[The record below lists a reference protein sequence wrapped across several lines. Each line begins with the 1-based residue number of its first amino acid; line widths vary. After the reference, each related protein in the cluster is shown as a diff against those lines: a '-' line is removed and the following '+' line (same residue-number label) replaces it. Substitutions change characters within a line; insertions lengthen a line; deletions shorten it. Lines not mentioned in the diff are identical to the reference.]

1 MEGLCCGS
9 TRSSTPP
16 LRRLL
21 RLLIKVGCFIGCVL
35 QSSKIAQSYF
45 DHGSSVVTSDVARQG
60 DSLSVC
66 HNLRRCMVGCS
77 LDEDGTVKH
86 VEKHRELRLESKLNS
101 SNSLVLTRTDL
112 FPLIVK
118 APSTAPFSTLTPIAA
133 QTGRDV
139 TITMKQVIEVLAYLG
154 GTVGTW
160 LGCNLL
166 ALLSDFGN
174 WLLASI
180 DRLCTLGRTRRAGE
194 GSRRLQHATTTA
206 AVAAAVARLCS
217 TAAAAH

>member
-1 MEGLCCGS
+1 MKDEQDK
-9 TRSSTPP
+9 T
-16 LRRLL
+16 LRGQRKMYEV
-21 RLLIKVGCFIGCVL
+21 I
-35 QSSKIAQSYF
+35 Y
-45 DHGSSVVTSDVARQG
+45 
-60 DSLSVC
+60 
-66 HNLRRCMVGCS
+66 
-77 LDEDGTVKH
+77 
-86 VEKHRELRLESKLNS
+86 ELRLESKLNA

-139 TITMKQVIEVLAYLG
+139 TITMKQSGSPEDKNRFAVTLKFASDSMDLMEHQAMMSVIEVLAYLG

-180 DRLCTLGRTRRAGE
+180 DRLSRCTLGRTRRGGA
-194 GSRRLQHATTTA
+194 GSRRRQHAAATA
-206 AVAAAVARLCS
+206 AVAAAVARLRS
-217 TAAAAH
+217 TAAAAR